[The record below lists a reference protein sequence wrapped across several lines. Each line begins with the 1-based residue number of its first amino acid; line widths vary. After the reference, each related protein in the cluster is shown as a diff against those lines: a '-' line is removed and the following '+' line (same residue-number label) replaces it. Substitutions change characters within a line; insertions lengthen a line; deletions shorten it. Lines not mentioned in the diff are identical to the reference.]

1 MSDHGEIKSDH
12 RQFDLAAAS
21 RLMADCGLFD
31 SSYYLSAAGPMA
43 FGSPIEHYLLGGWRE
58 GLEPSAEFE
67 GGWLYPY
74 FASAGFTDPPALTYA
89 TLQRAGAPVYAT
101 RKSAEKVAKLV
112 RDSGLFDA
120 KDYAAQVGNIGGLDP
135 ALHYVI
141 VGERLGYAPS
151 PGFDPIYYMERYPE
165 VAQSPECLLAHYC
178 RRGKRKGCR
187 SFSTASSLT
196 FDRSRLDPE
205 RKTILIVSHQAS
217 RTGAPILA
225 YNIAKRLAQKYNIV
239 TLILLP
245 GELIAD
251 FDIYSAAVVGPA
263 AINGEWLYPDG
274 IDPIEAKYI
283 VKHLLA
289 NYPISFAIVNSID
302 SRAMLQPLTLSFVP
316 TVTLVHEFP
325 DDLTRDGRPAG
336 AMGRALDWTTQIVFS
351 SKCAADAARVDYPDL
366 EGRRTHILPQ
376 GPSELPPRGNPVSRQ
391 QQASTLYNAMRP
403 PGAEQHIVV
412 LGCGTIFARKG
423 VDLFFACAARVAAL
437 QTEKTVRFIWI
448 GQRLPKSMQSNYFD
462 RLARQ
467 IRRAGVADRAIILDE
482 VTDLEPAY
490 ASADML
496 FVSSRIDALPNIAID
511 CALRGL
517 PIVCFDDTGGVPELL
532 KSDDAT
538 KIGVVPYLDIDA
550 AAAVIVRLSND
561 AALREQT
568 GRITQQLGQRIFD
581 MDRYVAH
588 LEELG
593 HDAARI
599 MRQRIEDFE
608 TIRDDPSFDMWHFL
622 DYASPTFSRDDA
634 IRLCLSRAPGGSKQP
649 KANLYYR
656 RPCPGFHPHIY
667 IHENLDRYDAAVVNP
682 LAHYIRAGKPN
693 GRWRHEVIMPGRS
706 SSSHVNGLRTAV
718 HAHFFYPGLFADFL
732 KKIAV
737 NKSKCD
743 LFLTTNNN
751 ANARLLGRA
760 AAHYSR
766 GEVILK
772 VVPNRGRD
780 VGAMLTALS
789 DELMSYDI
797 IGHFHSKRS
806 IHVPDLNT
814 GERWREFLWQNLLG
828 DCFPMM
834 DTILDYFAEFE
845 IVGLVF
851 ADDPHL
857 SDWDLNR
864 DIAEDLAR
872 KCGMRSPLPPSLD
885 FPIGTMFWARRR
897 ALEPLFALG
906 LKWNDYPAEP
916 IPIDGTILHAIER
929 LLPFVA
935 RHAGYRYA
943 TTHIPGMT
951 W

>member
-1 MSDHGEIKSDH
+1 MKSGHDG
-12 RQFDLAAAS
+12 RYDLAVS
-21 RLMADCGLFD
+21 SQLVADSGLFD
-31 SSYYLSAAGPMA
+31 TSYYLHAAGPIA
-43 FGSPIEHYLLGGWRE
+43 SGSPIEHYLLRGWRE

-67 GGWLYPY
+67 GSWLYPY
-74 FASAGFTDPPALTYA
+74 FACAGFIDPPALTYA
-89 TLQRAGAPVYAT
+89 TLQRAGGPVYAT
-101 RKSAEKVAKLV
+101 RKSAEEVAKLIG
-112 RDSGLFDA
+112 DTGLFDA
-120 KDYAAQVGNIGGLDP
+120 KDYAARVGTISGLDP

-141 VGERLGYAPS
+141 IGERLGYAPS
-151 PGFDPIYYMERYPE
+151 PAFDPIYYIERYPE
-165 VAQSPECLLAHYC
+165 IARTPECLLAHYC
-178 RRGKRKGCR
+178 RRGKREGR
-187 SFSTASSLT
+187 RALSTASSLT
-196 FDRSRLDPE
+196 FDRSRIDPE

-251 FDIYSAAVVGPA
+251 FDTCSVAVVGPA

-283 VKHLLA
+283 IKELLA
-289 NYPISFAIVNSID
+289 NYSISFAIVNSID
-302 SRAMLQPLTLSFVP
+302 SRATLQPLTLSFVP

-351 SKCAADAARVDYPDL
+351 SKYAADAARADYPDL

-376 GPSELPPRGNPVSRQ
+376 GPSELPPRGNSLSRQ

-448 GQRLPKSMQSNYFD
+448 GQRLPKSTQSNYFD

-467 IRRAGVADRAIILDE
+467 IRRAGVADRAIILNE

-490 ASADML
+490 ASADIL

-538 KIGVVPYLDIDA
+538 KIGVVSYVDIDA

-561 AALREQT
+561 AALRGLT
-568 GRITQQLGQRIFD
+568 GRITQQLGQRKFD
-581 MDRYVAH
+581 MDRYVGH

-634 IRLCLSRAPGGSKQP
+634 IRLLLSRAPGGSKQP

-693 GRWRHEVIMPGRS
+693 GRWRHEVIMPGRSS

-789 DELMSYDI
+789 DELMSYEI
-797 IGHFHSKRS
+797 IGHFHGKRS
-806 IHVPDLNT
+806 VHVPDPNI

-828 DCFPMM
+828 DYFPMM

-845 IVGLVF
+845 NVGLIF

-872 KCGMRSPLPPSLD
+872 KCGMRLPLPPSLD
-885 FPIGTMFWARRR
+885 FPIGTMFWARSQ
-897 ALEPLFALG
+897 ALERLFALG

-916 IPIDGTILHAIER
+916 VPIDGTILHAIER

-943 TTHIPGMT
+943 TTHIPGMS